1 MINGKVNVLS
11 ILKELSDEEILEIY
25 NFIIK
30 KVKKD

>member
-1 MINGKVNVLS
+1 MVKGKVDVLS

>member
-25 NFIIK
+25 NFIIQ

>member
-1 MINGKVNVLS
+1 MVKGKVNVLS